1 MVKKFVVH
9 GELVRC
15 AFLEIVNLGKEDS
28 FSECGVGTKLF
39 NLIDSLV
46 DGGGGY
52 LWCLVKSLHC

>member
-28 FSECGVGTKLF
+28 FSECGVRTKLF

-46 DGGGGY
+46 D
-52 LWCLVKSLHC
+52 